1 MLTLSEFFRL
11 AIEHVNGSDVEAGRK
26 SVFTSFCG
34 FGQKEGKQSSIARRI
49 IQQLY
54 QAYFQLLIGMN

>member
-1 MLTLSEFFRL
+1 MLVLSEFFRL

-26 SVFTSFCG
+26 SIFASFCG

-49 IQQLY
+49 IQH
-54 QAYFQLLIGMN
+54 LILAIDIICPS